1 MGRRPLGIDLVERM
15 AGPPQAKERLM
26 AVLESLGGEATI
38 AELAQILGVGRTRF
52 YELRDRALEGAL
64 SALVEGHRGPRPRL
78 HDVHEKELS
87 RLQSENDEL
96 REQLVAERVRT
107 ELALVMPQVL
117 RDRTL
122 AHPKGWAKRGG
133 ARKPNGDTTDGC
145 RN

>member
-15 AGPPQAKERLM
+15 SGPPQAKERLM

-38 AELAQILGVGRTRF
+38 AELARILGVGRTRF

-64 SALVEGHRGPRPRL
+64 SALMEGRRGPRPRL
-78 HDVHEKELS
+78 DDVRDKEMS

-96 REQLVAERVRT
+96 RLQLVAARVRT

-117 RDRTL
+117 RDRTPAL
-122 AHPKGWAKRGG
+122 PKAWAKRGG
-133 ARKPNGDTTDGC
+133 ARRPNGGTTDGC